1 METTAKSWPMADIS
15 SLLAKKNE
23 LEEQIVLK
31 VMKLQ
36 LKSKALQMSRENSE
50 CLIQIQSLREEVGRK
65 IQEKERLIEDRDNL
79 TRQLRDLELE
89 MSTLRSKN
97 SKDEEQIRA
106 TIQEISHLQDNIYK
120 AEEEASGKIIAFTA
134 KIDNLQKDLLS
145 LQKTKRELE
154 LCCEKLED
162 TMDLKRTLKELEEH
176 NS

>member
-23 LEEQIVLK
+23 PEEQIVLK

-36 LKSKALQMSRENSE
+36 LKSKALQM
-50 CLIQIQSLREEVGRK
+50 
-65 IQEKERLIEDRDNL
+65 
-79 TRQLRDLELE
+79 RQLRDLELE

-120 AEEEASGKIIAFTA
+120 AEEEASGKIISFTA

-145 LQKTKRELE
+145 LQKTKREFE